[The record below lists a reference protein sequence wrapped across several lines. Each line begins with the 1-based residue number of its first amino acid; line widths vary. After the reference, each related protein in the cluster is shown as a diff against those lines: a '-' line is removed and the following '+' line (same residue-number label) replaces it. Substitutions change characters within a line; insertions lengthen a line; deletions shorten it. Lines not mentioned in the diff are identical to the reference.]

1 MSHPHPEL
9 SAPPELP
16 EGGLRV
22 IPLGGLGE
30 VGRNMTVFE
39 YDGRLLIVDC
49 GVLFPED
56 HQPGVDLIL
65 PDFGPIRDR
74 LDDVEALVLTHGH
87 EDHIGA
93 TPYLLRERQ
102 DIPLVGSEL
111 TLALL
116 DSKLREHRLRE
127 TVHHK
132 VEAGDRLTLGPFEL
146 EFVAVN
152 HSIPDALAV
161 AIRTGAGLVLHTGD
175 FKMDQLPLDGRIT
188 DLRAFAR
195 LGEEGVDLF
204 LTDSTNAETPGFTPT
219 EKSIT
224 PVIDQV
230 FRDSKQRIIVAC
242 FASHVHR
249 VQQVLDAAV
258 AHNRKVAYVGRS
270 MVRNMGIARDLG
282 YLTVP
287 PGVMVEAKE
296 LATLPPERQVLIS
309 TGSQGEPMSAL
320 SRIAQRS
327 HNFVHIEEGDT
338 VLLASSLIPGN
349 ENAVYR
355 VINGLAR
362 WGARVVH
369 KGNAHVHVSGHASA
383 GELLYCYNIVQPR
396 NVLPVHGE
404 IRHMLANA
412 ELARSVGVENVVVA
426 EDGVV
431 VDLVDGVASIV
442 GKVECGYVFVDG
454 TSVGDITE
462 ADLKDRRI
470 LGEEGF
476 ISVIVVV
483 DSVTGKVSAGPEIH
497 ARGNALGGRRLR
509 RRQAADHRRGRPRP
523 RRGQRRLL
531 PAAADR
537 APRRRPLGQQHP
549 PPPPD
554 DHPGGRRGLTA
565 RWRAACCHDAR
576 HGPHPCDAR
585 RSQEDLVSSSPF
597 QRRVS
602 RRLGSRTGGL
612 SSRPATPQWLGLS
625 ERGTSVDFT
634 SPCPLG
640 GPRGRCHRRPHPQ
653 RPDRQPLRR
662 GCA

>member
-9 SAPPELP
+9 SAPGPLP
-16 EGGLRV
+16 QGGLRV
-22 IPLGGLGE
+22 TPLGGLGE
-30 VGRNMTVFE
+30 VGRNMTAFE
-39 YDGRLLIVDC
+39 YDGRLLLVDC

-56 HQPGVDLIL
+56 HQPGIDLIL
-65 PDFGPIRDR
+65 PDWSAIRDR
-74 LDDVEALVLTHGH
+74 LGDVEALVLTHGH

-93 TPYLLRERQ
+93 TPYLLRERG

-116 DSKLREHRLRE
+116 GSKLREHRLKE
-127 TVHHK
+127 TVHHVVK
-132 VEAGDRLTLGPFEL
+132 EGDRLSFGPFQL

-161 AIRTGAGLVLHTGD
+161 AIRTGAGMVLHTGD

-204 LTDSTNAETPGFTPT
+204 LTDSTNAETPGFTPA
-219 EKSIT
+219 EKKIT

-230 FRDSKQRIIVAC
+230 FRESSQRVIVAC

-249 VQQVLDAAV
+249 VQQVLDAAY
-258 AHNRKVAYVGRS
+258 AHERQVAYVGRS

-282 YLTVP
+282 YLKVP
-287 PGVMVEAKE
+287 PATLVDTKD
-296 LATLPPERQVLIS
+296 LADLPPERQVLIS

-320 SRIAQRS
+320 SRIAQRN
-327 HNFVHIEEGDT
+327 HHFVHIEESDT

-369 KGNAHVHVSGHASA
+369 KGNAMVHVSGHASA

-412 ELARSVGVENVVVA
+412 ELARATGVENVVIA

-431 VDLVDGVASIV
+431 VDLVDGVAAIA

-454 TSVGDITE
+454 SSVGDITE
-462 ADLKDRRI
+462 SDLKDRRI

-483 DSVTGKVSAGPEIH
+483 DSVSGKVAAGPEIH
-497 ARGNALGGRRLR
+497 ARGFAEDDSTFDEIKQPIIDAL
-509 RRQAADHRRGRPRP
+509 
-523 RRGQRRLL
+523 
-531 PAAADR
+531 DR
-537 APRRRPLGQQHP
+537 AIAEGTTDAHQLQQTVRRVIGRWVSNTHRRRPMIVP
-549 PPPPD
+549 VVIE
-554 DHPGGRRGLTA
+554 A
-565 RWRAACCHDAR
+565 
-576 HGPHPCDAR
+576 
-585 RSQEDLVSSSPF
+585 
-597 QRRVS
+597 
-602 RRLGSRTGGL
+602 
-612 SSRPATPQWLGLS
+612 
-625 ERGTSVDFT
+625 
-634 SPCPLG
+634 
-640 GPRGRCHRRPHPQ
+640 
-653 RPDRQPLRR
+653 
-662 GCA
+662 